1 MKPAVSVEAL
11 VPKLSVTPKWW
22 AENIAPLLRALQL
35 VEVDQVLL
43 SVRKAM
49 TSGEEPN
56 KVVGHS
62 VKKKLRSVGRYL
74 LRKGR
79 GMWKLVFNGMET
91 VIKDCRGIALVAQLL
106 LHTPVAGIHATELA
120 ALALGQS
127 VVQEAS
133 LAGDGEAGKKSIRQ
147 RAHECMAVIQ
157 DPSASETEKNEAKQE
172 LDGLAQ
178 SLKVVS
184 QVPASGAEKQ
194 VRAVRRAIERFISS
208 LRTAR
213 DRSKEA
219 QQALRAFGE
228 HLHQYLWVPSS
239 RYGGSR
245 RARVRSG
252 MAGRF
257 VYERPAGVR
266 WSE

>member
-1 MKPAVSVEAL
+1 MKPAVSVDAM
-11 VPKLSVTPKWW
+11 VPELSVTPTWW

-35 VEVDQVLL
+35 VGVDQVLL
-43 SVRKAM
+43 SAKKVMA
-49 TSGEEPN
+49 SGENPR
-56 KVVGHS
+56 KVAGQA

-133 LAGDGEAGKKSIRQ
+133 LAGDGEAGKKAIKQ
-147 RAHECMAVIQ
+147 EMHECVAVIH
-157 DPSASETEKNEAKQE
+157 DPSASETEKNEARQE
-172 LDGLAQ
+172 LDKLEQ
-178 SLKVVS
+178 SLKVVG
-184 QVPASGAEKQ
+184 QAPASGVEKL

-219 QQALRAFGE
+219 QLVLRAFGE
-228 HLHQYLWVPSS
+228 HLYQYLLQPSS
-239 RYGGSR
+239 RYGGGR
-245 RARVRSG
+245 RSRVRRVLVG
-252 MAGRF
+252 QF
-257 VYERPAGVR
+257 VYECPAGVR